1 MDMEYRKLGNSGLM
15 VSAVSL
21 GAWLTFGDRGVLSA
35 NEELMHVAYDAGVNY
50 FDNAEG
56 YDAGRAEDVMGEI
69 LQNSGWG
76 RDTFIVSSKAFFG
89 AGGKKPTQVGLSRKH
104 LVEACHAA
112 MKRLRVDYLD
122 LYFCHRPDKKTPVS
136 EVVWTM
142 NDLMRQG
149 KILYWGTS
157 EWPAAKIAE
166 ACAFA
171 RENRLVGPTME
182 QPQYNILC
190 RVRFEREYDEIF
202 GKEGLGSTIWS
213 PLASGLLTGKYNEG
227 IPEGSRL
234 AKESWL
240 VDRLDEAHWKTLR
253 ERLALFAGLA
263 RELGAAQSTL
273 AIAWCLKNPR
283 VSTVI
288 LGATKPAQLQET
300 LKAVEL
306 AKKLDVNATA
316 RIETLFPI
324 GLVNIADREW

>member
-190 RVRFEREYDEIF
+190 RVRFEREYEKSSAKRASDRRSGVRWRRGF
-202 GKEGLGSTIWS
+202 SPANTTKASPKAAGSRRNRGWLTGSTK
-213 PLASGLLTGKYNEG
+213 PTG
-227 IPEGSRL
+227 R
-234 AKESWL
+234 
-240 VDRLDEAHWKTLR
+240 
-253 ERLALFAGLA
+253 LFAKGWRSLPDWPA
-263 RELGAAQSTL
+263 NSEPRSRRWRSRGA
-273 AIAWCLKNPR
+273 
-283 VSTVI
+283 
-288 LGATKPAQLQET
+288 
-300 LKAVEL
+300 
-306 AKKLDVNATA
+306 
-316 RIETLFPI
+316 
-324 GLVNIADREW
+324 